1 MPIGAWFNGEE
12 FKRRLR
18 NFKKNFGKEI
28 GRAVYQETSVELK
41 EVRKRTP
48 VDKGPLRASEHVE
61 GPLRTGAN
69 DRIIYALIVAGGPSA
84 PYAIYVHEDLE
95 ALHPV
100 GQAKYIESV
109 LMESRPFMAARIAK
123 RIDLNRAIS

>member
-1 MPIGAWFNGEE
+1 MPAGAWFDGKE
-12 FKRRLR
+12 FKRRLL
-18 NFKKNFGKEI
+18 NFKRNIGKEI

-41 EVRKRTP
+41 EVKRRTP
-48 VDKGPLRASEHVE
+48 VDKGALRASEHVE
-61 GPLRTGAN
+61 GPLRMGPN
-69 DRIIYALIVAGGPSA
+69 DSIIYALIVAGGPAA

-109 LMESRPFMAARIAK
+109 LLESRPFMAARIAK
-123 RIDLNRAIS
+123 RIDLNRATS